1 VPATLDELYA
11 TDDPDPHTKLRQLAA
26 MEERRRAMRQH
37 NASGAKAGHRH
48 NPQAPPQR
56 HTAAA

>member
-1 VPATLDELYA
+1 MPATLDELYA

-26 MEERRRAMRQH
+26 MEERRRAMRQQ
-37 NASGAKAGHRH
+37 GAKAGHRH
-48 NPQAPPQR
+48 QPQAPPHR

>member
-1 VPATLDELYA
+1 MPATLDELYA

-37 NASGAKAGHRH
+37 DSGAKAGHRH
-48 NPQAPPQR
+48 NPKAPQHR